1 MRVID
6 RETAAINMGSL
17 VLLSVDVP
25 QAALVGG
32 SAKLECRY
40 RLADASLYPVKRHKD
55 GTELFRYLPGDYLP
69 TQVYHLRGVTVNV
82 TASDAT
88 SVLLKK
94 LSLASEGTYRC
105 EVSSD
110 APSFATVAGE
120 RVLSVRDLPK
130 GGPKIG
136 GSHTHYRVGD
146 TVDVYY
152 NSPKSR
158 TAVSVSWFLNG
169 IPVVPLHFVIITP
182 NPFAGFEAF
191 DSRLRFS
198 MPEDGFINGTASMKC
213 VATIPSV

>member
-1 MRVID
+1 
-6 RETAAINMGSL
+6 MGSL

-55 GTELFRYLPGDYLP
+55 GTEFFRYLPGDYPP
-69 TQVYHLRGVTVNV
+69 TQVYHLRGVTVN
-82 TASDAT
+82 
-88 SVLLKK
+88 
-94 LSLASEGTYRC
+94 
-105 EVSSD
+105 
-110 APSFATVAGE
+110 
-120 RVLSVRDLPK
+120 